1 MVRPGLVGAAVICG
15 MLAAGPY
22 VLVLTGSAGSM
33 ILIYLAQLPLFA
45 AGLWLGTGACALAG
59 LVAALVLAGTGS
71 LLTAG
76 VFAALNVFPVVV
88 LIRQSLLARTAPGDV
103 VEWYPP
109 GLLAAWLTG
118 LGLVAVAG
126 MLVFLGGPQGMEGAL
141 REVLAPVFDRRGEE
155 FAPEHNELL
164 ASIAFILPATVATS
178 WMAMTTTNGCLA
190 QGLLARFGASWRPSP
205 DLAALSL
212 PAWISMVLAV
222 AAAAILAGGTARFV
236 GVNVMILLAVPFC
249 LAGLAVLHTLARRF
263 PRPTVTL
270 VTFYVVAAVFG
281 WPLLVV
287 ALLGL
292 LDSPLGLRRR
302 FAQP

>member
-1 MVRPGLVGAAVICG
+1 

-141 REVLAPVFDRRGEE
+141 REVLAPVFDRRAEE
-155 FAPEHNELL
+155 IAPEHNELL
-164 ASIAFILPATVATS
+164 ASIAFILPAIVATS
-178 WMAMTTTNGCLA
+178 WMVMTTTNGCLA

-222 AAAAILAGGTARFV
+222 AAAAILVGGTARFV
-236 GVNVMILLAVPFC
+236 GVNVTIVLAVPFC

-270 VTFYVVAAVFG
+270 VTFYVLAAVFG